1 MAGIV
6 PWHGDLRRGKDI
18 LSRPII
24 GHTPRKLP
32 AGAAISRIIAVLPG
46 SLPSASFNNIPYIR
60 RLVKGFLCFLK
71 VFRFCRFRTGCAGAS
86 GRCRAD
92 SPAAGQ
98 AGMNRGLRPRTPG
111 HFSGGYAP
119 PSPRVLFARAKS
131 TQKHAKTK
139 VLESFVQ
146 SDFIILR

>member
-46 SLPSASFNNIPYIR
+46 SLPSASFNNISYIR
-60 RLVKGFLCFLK
+60 RLVKGFLCFSK

-92 SPAAGQ
+92 SPFAGRAGRNHGAYPAPNSGFTFSHLNALRAAMRIE
-98 AGMNRGLRPRTPG
+98 AYGL
-111 HFSGGYAP
+111 YA
-119 PSPRVLFARAKS
+119 
-131 TQKHAKTK
+131 QK
-139 VLESFVQ
+139 
-146 SDFIILR
+146 